1 MEANKMFE
9 VAVRNKFRYPYK
21 GVIATEDLW
30 DLPVQQLDGI
40 FKTLK
45 SQEKKAQEESLLD
58 TRTPEDEILT
68 AKIEIIKYIV
78 NTKLEEAKQAERA
91 KERIDERLLA
101 AYDRIRRNVRNGLAV
116 VTVKRDACGGCFN
129 RIPPQRQ
136 ADIRQG
142 KKIIIC
148 EYCGRILV
156 ADPEVA
162 EE

>member
-30 DLPVQQLDGI
+30 DLSVQQLDGI

-45 SQEKKAQEESLLD
+45 SQEKKAKAESLLD

-91 KERIDERLLA
+91 KEAHDQKQKILGILAEKQDEDL
-101 AYDRIRRNVRNGLAV
+101 RNK
-116 VTVKRDACGGCFN
+116 T
-129 RIPPQRQ
+129 
-136 ADIRQG
+136 
-142 KKIIIC
+142 
-148 EYCGRILV
+148 
-156 ADPEVA
+156 PEELIA
-162 EE
+162 MLNQFG

>member
-30 DLPVQQLDGI
+30 DLSVQQLDGI

-45 SQEKKAQEESLLD
+45 SQEKKAKEESLLD

-68 AKIEIIKYIV
+68 GEIEIIKYIV

-91 KERIDERLLA
+91 KEAHDQKQKILGILAEKQDEDL
-101 AYDRIRRNVRNGLAV
+101 RNK
-116 VTVKRDACGGCFN
+116 T
-129 RIPPQRQ
+129 
-136 ADIRQG
+136 
-142 KKIIIC
+142 
-148 EYCGRILV
+148 
-156 ADPEVA
+156 PEELIA
-162 EE
+162 MLNQFG

>member
-9 VAVRNKFRYPYK
+9 VAVRNKFRYPHK

-30 DLPVQQLDGI
+30 DLSVQQLDGI

-45 SQEKKAQEESLLD
+45 SQEKKAKEESLLD

-91 KERIDERLLA
+91 KEAHDQKQKILGILAEKQDEDL
-101 AYDRIRRNVRNGLAV
+101 RNK
-116 VTVKRDACGGCFN
+116 T
-129 RIPPQRQ
+129 
-136 ADIRQG
+136 
-142 KKIIIC
+142 
-148 EYCGRILV
+148 
-156 ADPEVA
+156 PEELIA
-162 EE
+162 MLNQFG